1 MHKLGRIAAL
11 AVTGMFLAAGFL
23 VSGAQAEL
31 AKPWQLGMSEPA
43 STSMAEIAWLHDFL
57 LIIITLIT
65 LFVLALLIIVMI
77 RFNEKAN
84 PVPSKTT
91 HNVLLEIAWTI
102 IPVLI
107 LVVIA
112 VPSLKLVYFLD
123 RTEDPE
129 VTIKTI
135 GNQWY
140 WTYEY
145 VDENAGFGFDSVLV
159 PDEQLKPGQP
169 RLLTVDNP
177 VVLPVNTNIRVLM
190 TSNDVIHAWAL
201 PQLIYKVDNVP
212 GRINESWMK
221 ITREGTFYGQCSE
234 LCGVNHGYMPIVVQ
248 AVSKTAYQQ
257 WLGQAKKTFAAL
269 DENRATAKTAVDE
282 IDRKAGSVTLA
293 AGN

>member
-1 MHKLGRIAAL
+1 MHILGRIAAL

-43 STSMAEIAWLHDFL
+43 STSMAEIAWMHNFL

-65 LFVLALLIIVMI
+65 LFVLALLIIVMV

-84 PVPSKTT
+84 PVPTKTT
-91 HNVLLEIAWTI
+91 HNVLLEIAWTV

-123 RTEDPE
+123 RTDNPE
-129 VTIKTI
+129 VTIKAI

-140 WTYEY
+140 WSYEY
-145 VDENAGFGFDSVLV
+145 PDENAGFGFDSVLV
-159 PDEQLKPGQP
+159 PEDQLKPGQI

-177 VVLPVNTNIRVLM
+177 VVLPVDTNIRVLM

-201 PQLIYKVDNVP
+201 PQLIYKVDTVP

-234 LCGVNHGYMPIVVQ
+234 LCGVNHGFMPIVVQ
-248 AVSKTAYQQ
+248 AVSKAAYQQ

-269 DENRATAKTAVDE
+269 DDGRSAVKTAVD
-282 IDRKAGSVTLA
+282 DAAVKPSPVALA